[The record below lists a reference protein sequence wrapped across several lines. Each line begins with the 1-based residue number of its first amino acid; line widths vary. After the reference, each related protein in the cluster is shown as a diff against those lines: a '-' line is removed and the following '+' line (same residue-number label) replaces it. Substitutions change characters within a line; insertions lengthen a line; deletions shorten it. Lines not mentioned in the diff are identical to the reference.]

1 VPDFPF
7 FFTGFPET
15 RFQIMPPV
23 SVISALGGGYAVRV
37 PVQGGSAGD
46 PLVSLSSENEN
57 RIIIARLSVKYV
69 SIIRRRCLP

>member
-46 PLVSLSSENEN
+46 PLFFCLLKMKTVSL
-57 RIIIARLSVKYV
+57 
-69 SIIRRRCLP
+69 LPDSL

>member
-46 PLVSLSSENEN
+46 PL
-57 RIIIARLSVKYV
+57 AF
-69 SIIRRRCLP
+69 CLLKMK